1 MDGDVTLLRPFWLLA
16 LPGIALLALWLWRR
30 GAGAAAWQRAARPEL
45 LAAMTALGRVTP
57 AAGRMPLWVA
67 LSLPVIIVIALAGP
81 AVERRDAPAFR
92 NLDGVLFVVDV
103 SEGVT
108 GSQGWPDLQMTARFA
123 LGALG
128 SRPGGLIVYAGD
140 AYEAVDMTGDLR
152 ELGQTLSLLEAGTVP
167 DPGARPDRAL
177 MLAAHVLR
185 GAEVI
190 AGDVLVFTDGSG
202 LGPETRRAATELKAA
217 GARLTFVALRDVSP
231 QMQSHAALT
240 GGQVF
245 GADEVNALTDWL
257 AQSARPRLERQG
269 YPLLFWHDLGRYLL
283 AFGLLPLLWLFR
295 RGAA

>member
-1 MDGDVTLLRPFWLLA
+1 
-16 LPGIALLALWLWRR
+16 
-30 GAGAAAWQRAARPEL
+30 
-45 LAAMTALGRVTP
+45 
-57 AAGRMPLWVA
+57 
-67 LSLPVIIVIALAGP
+67 
-81 AVERRDAPAFR
+81 
-92 NLDGVLFVVDV
+92 
-103 SEGVT
+103 
-108 GSQGWPDLQMTARFA
+108 MTARFA

-202 LGPETRRAATELKAA
+202 LGPETLRAATELKAA
-217 GARLTFVALRDVSP
+217 GARLSFVALRDVSP